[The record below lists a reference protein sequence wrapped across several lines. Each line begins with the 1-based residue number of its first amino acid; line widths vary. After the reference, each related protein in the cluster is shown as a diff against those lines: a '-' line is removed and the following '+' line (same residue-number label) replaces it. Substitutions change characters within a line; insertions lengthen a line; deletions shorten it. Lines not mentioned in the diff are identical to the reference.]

1 MAFDIKKTVS
11 DIVDKIKNDKS
22 LGADF
27 KKDPVKTIEKLI
39 GIDLPD
45 EQVKQV
51 VELVKSKLSG
61 ENLGDKLGGVADK
74 IGGLLGK
81 K

>member
-27 KKDPVKTIEKLI
+27 QKDPVKTIEKLI

-45 EQVKQV
+45 EQVRQV
-51 VELVKSKLSG
+51 VELVKA
-61 ENLGDKLGGVADK
+61 KLGGDILGGKLGGAAEK
-74 IGGLLGK
+74 LGGLLGK